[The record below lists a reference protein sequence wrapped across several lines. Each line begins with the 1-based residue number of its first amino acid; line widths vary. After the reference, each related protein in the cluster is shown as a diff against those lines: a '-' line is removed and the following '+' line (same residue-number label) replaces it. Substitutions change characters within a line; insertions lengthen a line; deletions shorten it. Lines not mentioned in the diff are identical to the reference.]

1 MIVDDEVSAI
11 ETMSVLLAEHCP
23 EVAIAATFSDPVE
36 ALKAIP
42 ELQPDLLFLD
52 IEMPLINGM
61 ELLRIIGERRTQVV
75 FVTGHEEYAIQAL
88 RLHAADYLLK
98 PVEPEA
104 LSKAVK
110 RAAEALMSNAIRR
123 PEEELT
129 RKNYLRIPQQEGF
142 RMVYVPD
149 IVRVEADNAYST
161 LHLRD
166 GYSMIVSKGIREF
179 DQWLP
184 GDEFVRVH
192 RSHLV
197 NLHYLHSFSVLDGG
211 LVVLKNG
218 AEIPVSRR
226 RLKFLKEK
234 LEQWSSK
241 LG

>member
-1 MIVDDEVSAI
+1 MIVDDEATAI
-11 ETMSVLLAEHCP
+11 ETMSLLLAAHCP
-23 EVAIAATFSDPVE
+23 EVEVVATFSDPVE

-42 ELQPDLLFLD
+42 ELKPDLLFLD
-52 IEMPLINGM
+52 IEMPLVNGM
-61 ELLRIIGERRTQVV
+61 ELLRIIGERRTSVI

-104 LSKAVK
+104 LCKAVS
-110 RAAEALMSNAIRR
+110 RAAGELRSSELRR
-123 PEEELT
+123 PAGEVS

-166 GYSMIVSKGIREF
+166 GYSMVVSRGIRDF

-211 LVVLKNG
+211 LVVLRNG
-218 AEIPVSRR
+218 EEIPVSRR
-226 RLKFLKEK
+226 RLKPLKEI